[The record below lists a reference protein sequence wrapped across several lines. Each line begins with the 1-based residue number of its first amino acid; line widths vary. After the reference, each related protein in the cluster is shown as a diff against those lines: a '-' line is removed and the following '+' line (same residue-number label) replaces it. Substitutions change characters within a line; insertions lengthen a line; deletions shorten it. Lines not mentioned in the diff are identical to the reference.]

1 MGQIVYIL
9 CALTCL
15 GCTGLLIGR
24 YRKSRVDLLFW
35 SALAFLLFSVTN
47 ILLFVDLGIMGPGT
61 DLSLYRNGITLL
73 GVIVL
78 LYGLIRN
85 NT

>member
-1 MGQIVYIL
+1 MMGSIVYLL

-15 GCTGLLIGR
+15 GCTALLIGR
-24 YRKSRVDLLFW
+24 YRKTRVSLLFW
-35 SALAFLLFSVTN
+35 SAAAFFAFTITN
-47 ILLFVDLGIMGPGT
+47 ILLFVDLVVVPDHDFI
-61 DLSLYRNGITLL
+61 LWRNGFTLA

-78 LYGLIRN
+78 LYGLIHN

>member
-1 MGQIVYIL
+1 ML
-9 CALTCL
+9 
-15 GCTGLLIGR
+15 LLIGR

-35 SALAFLLFSVTN
+35 SALAFLLFTATN
-47 ILLFVDLGIMGPGT
+47 ILLFVDMSIIGPET
-61 DLSLYRNGITLL
+61 DLSMLRNGSTLL
-73 GVIVL
+73 GVMVL

>member
-1 MGQIVYIL
+1 MIGQIVYVL
-9 CALTCL
+9 CALTSM
-15 GCTGLLIGR
+15 GCTLLLIGR
-24 YRKSRVDLLFW
+24 YRKTRVDLLFW
-35 SALAFLLFSVTN
+35 SAAAFFCFTITN
-47 ILLFVDLGIMGPGT
+47 ILLFVDLVVIKDI
-61 DLSLYRNGITLL
+61 DLGLWRNGFTFG

>member
-1 MGQIVYIL
+1 MGEIVYIL

-15 GCTGLLIGR
+15 GCTVLLIGR

-35 SALAFLLFSVTN
+35 SALAFLLFSLTN
-47 ILLFVDLGIMGPGT
+47 ILLFVDLGLMGPQT
-61 DLSLYRNGITLL
+61 DLSLLRNGSTLL